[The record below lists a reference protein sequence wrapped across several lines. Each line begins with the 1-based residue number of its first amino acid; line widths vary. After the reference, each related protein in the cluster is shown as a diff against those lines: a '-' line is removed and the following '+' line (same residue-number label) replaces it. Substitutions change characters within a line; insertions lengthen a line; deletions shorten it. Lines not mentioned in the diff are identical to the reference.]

1 MFTKTVGSGVGSG
14 TGSMM
19 SNQNASR
26 RPELD
31 ALLSHNP
38 NSITQQNWI
47 LDNLNSF
54 TSPKKITAKAL
65 TSHYY
70 GFGNID
76 VDKIVSSPKGKT
88 TG

>member
-1 MFTKTVGSGVGSG
+1 MSNFEDSGYLTQQSKQEASSRNPMFTKTVGSGVGSG

-54 TSPKKITAKAL
+54 TS
-65 TSHYY
+65 
-70 GFGNID
+70 
-76 VDKIVSSPKGKT
+76 
-88 TG
+88 